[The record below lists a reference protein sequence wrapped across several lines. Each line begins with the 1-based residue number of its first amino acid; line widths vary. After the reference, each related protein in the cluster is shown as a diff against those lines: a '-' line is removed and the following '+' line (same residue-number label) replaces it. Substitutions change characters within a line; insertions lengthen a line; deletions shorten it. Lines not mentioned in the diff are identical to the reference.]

1 MPQSRWL
8 IAGAVVAVVAVALL
22 VATLGRGSPAG
33 VADVSPS
40 PSASSGRDAD
50 RDPDADPVDRPPS
63 VVAPTPAPTPTTAPA
78 TTPPRASGPP
88 LLAWAEFLARLN
100 EDRST
105 VEGLNAALTTAAQA
119 QDPDAV
125 KAASVDILDFV
136 DVERDWL
143 RDHPPADCY
152 AAAHGAAA
160 AMLDAYGTAADR
172 FIDWSASG
180 GGLGGL
186 PALGVALDAAD
197 TARAAF
203 ETLRRGTRGHD
214 MSDLTGDPI
223 PPVRHV
229 TSRRIVAVRGES
241 LEVRDD
247 RVVGEAPLE
256 IRAAG
261 PRQEPVAVAVTMRT
275 PGNEAELAV
284 GFLRTEGLL
293 DGQEVLG
300 TSGGDPGALSQPD
313 DTIVVRLSRTFDDSK
328 VAERHFV
335 ATASCG
341 ICGKASI
348 DEVALRT
355 EPLPEG
361 PVVSRSVILALPDL
375 LRAAQRAFDE
385 TGGLHAA
392 GLFTPKGEL
401 LALREDVGRHN
412 AIDKLVGSQVLAG
425 AMPLHDRVLMVSGRV
440 SFEIVQK
447 AAVAGIPIVCA
458 VSAPSDLAIE
468 TAERL
473 GVTLVGFLR
482 GDGFN
487 VYAHDAR
494 IDLRDLSGLG

>member
-1 MPQSRWL
+1 
-8 IAGAVVAVVAVALL
+8 
-22 VATLGRGSPAG
+22 
-33 VADVSPS
+33 
-40 PSASSGRDAD
+40 
-50 RDPDADPVDRPPS
+50 
-63 VVAPTPAPTPTTAPA
+63 
-78 TTPPRASGPP
+78 
-88 LLAWAEFLARLN
+88 
-100 EDRST
+100 
-105 VEGLNAALTTAAQA
+105 
-119 QDPDAV
+119 
-125 KAASVDILDFV
+125 
-136 DVERDWL
+136 
-143 RDHPPADCY
+143 
-152 AAAHGAAA
+152 
-160 AMLDAYGTAADR
+160 
-172 FIDWSASG
+172 
-180 GGLGGL
+180 
-186 PALGVALDAAD
+186 
-197 TARAAF
+197 
-203 ETLRRGTRGHD
+203 
-214 MSDLTGDPI
+214 MSELTGDLV

-261 PRQEPVAVAVTMRT
+261 PRQDPIAVAVTMRT

-293 DGQEVLG
+293 DGQEILG
-300 TSGGDPGALSQPD
+300 TSGGDPGTLSQPD
-313 DTIVVRLSRTFDDSK
+313 DTIVVRLSKPFDDSK

-348 DEVALRT
+348 DEVALRV

-361 PVVSRSVILALPDL
+361 PVVSRAVILALPDL

-412 AIDKLVGSQVLAG
+412 AIDKLVGSQVLAS